1 MIVLNAKAL
10 GEEIKRL
17 RKTNN
22 LSQAQLAEGICTQA
36 TISGIEAGRGYPSVD
51 ILYILSIR
59 LKVSLDYFYKILLND
74 AQGYIQETERILED
88 LMKRKDYKETFE
100 ITANELKQSTRNLGY
115 KFDQLIKWVYTISSY
130 YLKKIDWQKAVTMLE
145 DLLDSNHPLFGQDF
159 IDFKIQNSLAIIY
172 AENKMFQKSLQQYNT
187 ILSYH
192 DFLKQHYLFQIK
204 IHYNLAKLYFL
215 QQDFKLSLIHAELGI
230 QLSLENEDISMAGQL
245 YYQQGISLEELG
257 ANPQKI
263 SDAFKTSLF
272 IFQLL
277 KRQEYVQMIN
287 KKKGEFV
294 ETEQKG

>member
-59 LKVSLDYFYKILLND
+59 LKVSLDYFFKILLND
-74 AQGYIQETERILED
+74 AQGYIQDTERMLED
-88 LMKRKDYKETFE
+88 LMKKKDYKETFE
-100 ITANELKQSTRNLGY
+100 ITTNELKQSTRNLGY
-115 KFDQLIKWVYTISSY
+115 KFDQLIKWVNIISSY
-130 YLKKIDWQKAVTMLE
+130 YLKKVDWQKAVSMLE
-145 DLLDSNHPLFGQDF
+145 NLLDSNHPLFGQDF

-172 AENKMFQKSLQQYNT
+172 AENRMFQKSLQQYNT

-192 DFLKQHYLFQIK
+192 DFLKQHHRFQIK

-215 QQDFKLSLIHAELGI
+215 QQDYIHSLKHTELGI
-230 QLSLENEDISMAGQL
+230 TLSNQNEDMSMVGQL
-245 YYQQGISLEELG
+245 YFQQGMALEELN
-257 ANPQKI
+257 ADPQKI

-272 IFQLL
+272 IFKLL
-277 KRQEYVQMIN
+277 DRQEYIQMVN
-287 KKKGEFV
+287 EQKGEFININ
-294 ETEQKG
+294 Q

>member
-36 TISGIEAGRGYPSVD
+36 TISGIEAGKGYPSVD

-59 LKVSLDYFYKILLND
+59 LKVSLDYFFKILLND
-74 AQGYIQETERILED
+74 AQGYIQETEHMLED
-88 LMKRKDYKETFE
+88 LMKKKDYKETFE
-100 ITANELKQSTRNLGY
+100 ITTNELKQTSRNLGY
-115 KFDQLIKWVYTISSY
+115 KFDQLIKWVHIISSY
-130 YLKKIDWQKAVTMLE
+130 YLKKMDWQKAVTKLE
-145 DLLDSNHPLFGQDF
+145 NLLDSNHPLFGQDF

-192 DFLKQHYLFQIK
+192 DFLKQHHRFRIK
-204 IHYNLAKLYFL
+204 IHYNLSKLYFL
-215 QQDFKLSLIHAELGI
+215 QQEYEHSLEHTKLGI
-230 QLSLENEDISMAGQL
+230 SLSNQYEDVSMAGQL
-245 YYQQGISLEELG
+245 YFQQGMSLEVLK
-257 ANPQKI
+257 ADPQKI
-263 SDAFKTSLF
+263 SDAFKKSLF

-277 KRQEYVQMIN
+277 DRQEYIQMVN
-287 KKKGEFV
+287 EQKSEFV
-294 ETEQKG
+294 KTEQ

>member
-17 RKTNN
+17 RKSNN

-74 AQGYIQETERILED
+74 AQGYIQDTERMLEE
-88 LMKRKDYKETFE
+88 LMKKKDYNETFE
-100 ITANELKQSTRNLGY
+100 ITSNELKQSTRNLGY
-115 KFDQLIKWVYTISSY
+115 KFDQLIKWVHIISSY
-130 YLKKIDWQKAVTMLE
+130 YLQKLNWKKAVIMLE

-172 AENKMFQKSLQQYNT
+172 AENSMFQKSLQQYNT

-192 DFLKQHYLFQIK
+192 DFLKQHHRFQIK

-215 QQDFKLSLIHAELGI
+215 QQDYEHSLIHAELGI
-230 QLSLENEDISMAGQL
+230 KLSSENEDVSMAGQL
-245 YYQQGISLEELG
+245 YYQQGLSLEELN
-257 ANPQKI
+257 ADPQKI
-263 SDAFKTSLF
+263 RIAFKTSIF

-277 KRQEYVQMIN
+277 DRQEYIQMVN
-287 KKKGEFV
+287 KKKGEFLGS
-294 ETEQKG
+294 E

>member
-59 LKVSLDYFYKILLND
+59 LKVSLDYFFKILLND
-74 AQGYIQETERILED
+74 AQGYIQDTERMLED
-88 LMKRKDYKETFE
+88 LMKKKDYKETFE
-100 ITANELKQSTRNLGY
+100 ITTNELKQSTRNLGY
-115 KFDQLIKWVYTISSY
+115 KFDQLIKWVNIISSY
-130 YLKKIDWQKAVTMLE
+130 YLKKVDWQKAVSMLE
-145 DLLDSNHPLFGQDF
+145 NLLDSSHPLFGQDF

-192 DFLKQHYLFQIK
+192 DFLKQHHRFQIK
-204 IHYNLAKLYFL
+204 IHYNLAKLYYL
-215 QQDFKLSLIHAELGI
+215 QQDYIHSLKHTDLGI
-230 QLSLENEDISMAGQL
+230 TLSNQNEDMSMVGQL
-245 YYQQGISLEELG
+245 YFQQGMSLEELN
-257 ANPQKI
+257 ADPQKI

-272 IFQLL
+272 IFKLL
-277 KRQEYVQMIN
+277 GRQEYVRMVN
-287 KKKGEFV
+287 
-294 ETEQKG
+294 EQKGAFVNANQ

>member
-59 LKVSLDYFYKILLND
+59 LKVSLDYFFKILLND
-74 AQGYIQETERILED
+74 AQGYIQETECMLEE
-88 LMKRKDYKETFE
+88 LMKKKDYKETFE
-100 ITANELKQSTRNLGY
+100 ITTNELRQSTRNLGY
-115 KFDQLIKWVYTISSY
+115 KFDQLIKWVHIISSY
-130 YLKKIDWQKAVTMLE
+130 YLKKIDWQKAIAMLE
-145 DLLDSNHPLFGQDF
+145 DLLDNNHPLFGQDF

-187 ILSYH
+187 ILSFH
-192 DFLKQHYLFQIK
+192 VFLKQHHRFQIK

-215 QQDFKLSLIHAELGI
+215 QKDYELSFTHTELGI
-230 QLSLENEDISMAGQL
+230 SLSAKNEDVSMAGQL
-245 YYQQGISLEELG
+245 YFQQGMSLEKLE
-257 ANPQKI
+257 ADPQLIK
-263 SDAFKTSLF
+263 DVFKKSLF
-272 IFQLL
+272 IFHLL
-277 KRQEYVQMIN
+277 DRQEYIQMVN
-287 KKKGEFV
+287 EQKGEFV
-294 ETEQKG
+294 KQER